1 MGESDENLAPM
12 VDGLSSGLC
21 MLILVATVFM
31 INSIDTTVAVHSE
44 PFRFYKSQ
52 MISNIIY
59 YNDAIDVDPDEFE
72 MIARSINSEEGGEV
86 IVIGYQ
92 KDLSLNKL
100 LYNFT
105 VFQNGLGDI
114 NKKISYKQ
122 AKENICDRD
131 VSCLIWEVD

>member
-1 MGESDENLAPM
+1 
-12 VDGLSSGLC
+12 
-21 MLILVATVFM
+21 
-31 INSIDTTVAVHSE
+31 
-44 PFRFYKSQ
+44 
-52 MISNIIY
+52 

>member
-31 INSIDTTVAVHSE
+31 ISSIDTTVAVHSE

-52 MISNIIY
+52 MINNIIY
-59 YNDAIDVDPDEFE
+59 YNDAIEITPDEFK
-72 MIARSINSEEGGEV
+72 MIARTINSKGGGRV
-86 IVIGYQ
+86 IISGYQ
-92 KDLSLNKL
+92 KDQSLNKL
-100 LYNFT
+100 LYNFI

-114 NKKISYKQ
+114 NKKIEYKQ
-122 AKENICDRD
+122 AKENICNRD

>member
-122 AKENICDRD
+122 AKENICGRD

>member
-100 LYNFT
+100 L
-105 VFQNGLGDI
+105 
-114 NKKISYKQ
+114 
-122 AKENICDRD
+122 
-131 VSCLIWEVD
+131 